1 MNPDEVRE
9 KEFSRRLMGF
19 SAPEVRD
26 YLDQLAESIENRK
39 NEIDRLSSELDNT
52 RKEVDEYRSRGM
64 RLEAALAQTKQ
75 AAEELKANAEREAQ
89 VIIAEAELQAE
100 KILGQTHNRLARLHD
115 DISELKRQRSQFE
128 VRLRSLVEAHLK
140 ILDVELERDRELA
153 DLEDKIKILR
163 APNS

>member
-9 KEFSRRLMGF
+9 KEFGRRFRGY
-19 SAPEVRD
+19 SPDEVKD
-26 YLDQLAESIENRK
+26 FLAQLAEDLDHGHR
-39 NEIDRLSSELDNT
+39 EIDRLSDQLDNSQRELEGFRT
-52 RKEVDEYRSRGM
+52 QGR
-64 RLEAALAQTKQ
+64 RLEAALAQMKGT
-75 AAEELKANAEREAQ
+75 AEELKSNAEREAQ
-89 VIIAEAELQAE
+89 VIVAEAELQAE

-163 APNS
+163 TPST